1 MTTAA
6 PSWLDDLPA
15 IDDTDLRASHRARIE
30 ILERLSTDQKLLTRL
45 VHEIEH
51 DPHRLAESEIHPLIN
66 RLVLYQD
73 DTRGLQIRLH
83 MSPGTRELVP
93 HDHKYS
99 FTVKILKGA
108 YVHVWRRRTGTSE
121 EEFTAAD
128 IEPGVITIERP
139 GSAYTFGHP
148 LIHQTV
154 MLPGT
159 VTLFT
164 RGPRAKNRSHAAL
177 DMLPAAN
184 GWPEASQAGKP
195 KHARGQRPVTMDEYL
210 AMRQQLADQGVI
222 AATRTKNQV
231 REGRCANS
239 ATPRP
244 APLPK

>member
-15 IDDTDLRASHRARIE
+15 IDDTDLRASHRARSE
-30 ILERLSTDQKLLTRL
+30 ILERLGADQTLLTRL

-73 DTRGLQIRLH
+73 DARGLQIRLH
-83 MSPGTRELVP
+83 MSPGSRELVP

-108 YVHVWRRRTGTSE
+108 YIHVWRRRTGTSE
-121 EEFTAAD
+121 GEFTAAD

-139 GSAYTFGHP
+139 GSAYTLGHP
-148 LIHQTV
+148 MIHQTV

-159 VTLFT
+159 VTLFI
-164 RGPRAKNRSHAAL
+164 RGPRAKGRSHAAL
-177 DMLPAAN
+177 DMLPAADD
-184 GWPEASQAGKP
+184 WPEASQAGKP
-195 KHARGQRPVTMDEYL
+195 KHARGQRPVTMDEYR
-210 AMRQQLADQGVI
+210 AMRQQLVDQGVI
-222 AATRTKNQV
+222 KAA
-231 REGRCANS
+231 
-239 ATPRP
+239 
-244 APLPK
+244 